1 MNRNQEFLE
10 YMRRKDFDRRQAEER
25 AKKYSTSYARTVE
38 VSPVEEE
45 AFEASARMR
54 GLGGSRIA
62 SLQSRNLLARRLG
75 IPLERLT
82 QAQRTEIMSRLRPGE
97 RSIGIRT
104 ETPSM
109 VAEGDSGRPLVVSD
123 PTRERIFLGDEEI
136 LQDSPYFQ
144 YLSRFL
150 PHERQQAEYRQHLKG
165 LRPSTPPVAIGY

>member
-10 YMRRKDFDRRQAEER
+10 YMRRKDFDRRQAE
-25 AKKYSTSYARTVE
+25 AKAKTSSTSYARTAE
-38 VSPVEEE
+38 VSPAETE

-62 SLQSRNLLARRLG
+62 SLQARNLLASRLG

-82 QAQRTEIMSRLRPGE
+82 QAQRTELMSRLRPGE
-97 RSIGIRT
+97 RSVGIRT

-109 VAEGDSGRPLVVSD
+109 VAEGDSGRPMVVSD

-144 YLSRFL
+144 YLTRFL
-150 PHERQQAEYRQHLKG
+150 PHERRQAEYLHYLNSLQR
-165 LRPSTPPVAIGY
+165 TPPVASRYA